1 MAVELGA
8 YCLQS
13 EFCVFYGQFGLF
25 FMYLHIYSRFLPFH
39 FHFFLFHV
47 LIGELGDCDPLEH
60 SIALVSEFRFSPKQ
74 TEIMEADIYR
84 KWAECR

>member
-1 MAVELGA
+1 
-8 YCLQS
+8 
-13 EFCVFYGQFGLF
+13 
-25 FMYLHIYSRFLPFH
+25 MYLHIYSRFLPFH
-39 FHFFLFHV
+39 FHFFLFFV

-60 SIALVSEFRFSPKQ
+60 SIVLVSEFRFSPKQ

>member
-1 MAVELGA
+1 MGSLDFFSCFA
-8 YCLQS
+8 YLQQIFAFS
-13 EFCVFYGQFGLF
+13 F
-25 FMYLHIYSRFLPFH
+25 P
-39 FHFFLFHV
+39 FHV

-60 SIALVSEFRFSPKQ
+60 SVALVSEFRFSPKQ

>member
-1 MAVELGA
+1 
-8 YCLQS
+8 
-13 EFCVFYGQFGLF
+13 
-25 FMYLHIYSRFLPFH
+25 
-39 FHFFLFHV
+39 V

-60 SIALVSEFRFSPKQ
+60 SIVLVSEFRFSPKQ